1 MIVLT
6 FFWVSIITPYTPINV
21 QINKNKNS
29 LLMAVSKSSSYF
41 VFHQGALVPLSEEI
55 LDHLETEGRS
65 LLAERLALCSGANV
79 KMISGNFL

>member
-1 MIVLT
+1 
-6 FFWVSIITPYTPINV
+6 
-21 QINKNKNS
+21 
-29 LLMAVSKSSSYF
+29 MAVSKSSSYF

-55 LDHLETEGRS
+55 LDHLETEGCS